1 MAFATDAS
9 LVPELP
15 PPNAKAATAARPTT
29 AAATT
34 AQIQRGNEPRPPP
47 LRVSTRFLGAWIVL
61 GVRGARG
68 VFAFFATRTGYG
80 PNRRI
85 AESPNR
91 SARRRVLVRSLGEHV
106 RAVGELDRHGREPVL
121 GQAGRDLREKG
132 ADGASARV
140 GKPGFEHE
148 VRALVHLVVTQRACQ
163 ALDCE
168 RSGRPHDD
176 GR

>member
-34 AQIQRGNEPRPPP
+34 AQIQRGNGPRPPP
-47 LRVSTRFLGAWIVL
+47 LRVSTRFLGAWTVL

-80 PNRRI
+80 PNRRT
-85 AESPNR
+85 AEPL
-91 SARRRVLVRSLGEHV
+91 SATV
-106 RAVGELDRHGREPVL
+106 RA
-121 GQAGRDLREKG
+121 
-132 ADGASARV
+132 
-140 GKPGFEHE
+140 
-148 VRALVHLVVTQRACQ
+148 RAIR
-163 ALDCE
+163 
-168 RSGRPHDD
+168 
-176 GR
+176 

>member
-47 LRVSTRFLGAWIVL
+47 LRVSTRFLGAWTVL

-68 VFAFFATRTGYG
+68 VFAFFPTRTGYG
-80 PNRRI
+80 PNRRT
-85 AESPNR
+85 ADPL
-91 SARRRVLVRSLGEHV
+91 SATVRARAIRRRARTCGRGARSSQG
-106 RAVGELDRHGREPVL
+106 
-121 GQAGRDLREKG
+121 
-132 ADGASARV
+132 
-140 GKPGFEHE
+140 
-148 VRALVHLVVTQRACQ
+148 RALSR
-163 ALDCE
+163 
-168 RSGRPHDD
+168 
-176 GR
+176 

>member
-47 LRVSTRFLGAWIVL
+47 LRVSTRFLGAWTVL

-85 AESPNR
+85 AQRDGACSCDPSASTYVR
-91 SARRRVLVRSLGEHV
+91 SASSIVT
-106 RAVGELDRHGREPVL
+106 
-121 GQAGRDLREKG
+121 
-132 ADGASARV
+132 GASPFSVRQV
-140 GKPGFEHE
+140 ETFERKALTAPPPASGS
-148 VRALVHLVVTQRACQ
+148 RASSTKFG
-163 ALDCE
+163 
-168 RSGRPHDD
+168 RSCTS
-176 GR
+176 